1 MLDTLTDHLGD
12 IPILA
17 DTGDTGMAGTTTVLV
32 AMEAIRALE
41 VMEVITV
48 AEAMVAP
55 VEDTAGDLAAIAN
68 HSAVCRMTVITSS
81 SLSANERVRGKDTL
95 F

>member
-1 MLDTLTDHLGD
+1 M
-12 IPILA
+12 
-17 DTGDTGMAGTTTVLV
+17 
-32 AMEAIRALE
+32 
-41 VMEVITV
+41 

-68 HSAVCRMTVITSS
+68 HSAVCRMTGNTSS
-81 SLSANERVRGKDTL
+81 RLSANEGVRGKDTL

>member
-1 MLDTLTDHLGD
+1 M
-12 IPILA
+12 
-17 DTGDTGMAGTTTVLV
+17 
-32 AMEAIRALE
+32 
-41 VMEVITV
+41 

-68 HSAVCRMTVITSS
+68 HSPLCRMTAITSS
-81 SLSANERVRGKDTL
+81 RLSANEGVRDKDTL

>member
-1 MLDTLTDHLGD
+1 
-12 IPILA
+12 
-17 DTGDTGMAGTTTVLV
+17 MAGTTTVLV

>member
-1 MLDTLTDHLGD
+1 M
-12 IPILA
+12 A
-17 DTGDTGMAGTTTVLV
+17 DTGDTADTGMA
-32 AMEAIRALE
+32 AMEATRALE

-48 AEAMVAP
+48 AEVMAAP

-68 HSAVCRMTVITSS
+68 HSAVCRMTANTSS
-81 SLSANERVRGKDTL
+81 RLSANDGVRGEDTL